1 LRGGEFLRP
10 SNSTHENSVD
20 PSNFSPILS
29 PELDPGE
36 IASGFSGENVSFSFS
51 PDLFLKVPENMGPG
65 QGHYRAPLIYSL
77 FVHLIILLLFLGV
90 LHLPER
96 RPVKE
101 VNHWVINLVSAA
113 KEAPQGTKTLL
124 PEEPHILAG
133 PVQPAPEPP
142 APVSAGEKISPDG
155 SLPSFQEFPRTAEV
169 GPESPTEESLPAPP
183 LSETKNAE
191 GAILAIQESAGNQLQ
206 MGQYLFR
213 MRMGDRM
220 MGVKIK
226 HFQRSAGAHLNGSI
240 QSAIPEDLRKTL
252 QGKSTVV
259 RILYQEDGTLQEI
272 LFDSGSED
280 PFIQILKDAIQWD
293 ALNAPRKFGLP
304 FREMK
309 VRISIDPEGKPSSRI
324 TLL

>member
-1 LRGGEFLRP
+1 LRGGGIPRP
-10 SNSTHENSVD
+10 SISISGGSVDYFEFSSATPEGSDPEEGISSFSIGKVPFSFSVD
-20 PSNFSPILS
+20 PAPEILESPW
-29 PELDPGE
+29 
-36 IASGFSGENVSFSFS
+36 AARQRYA
-51 PDLFLKVPENMGPG
+51 GP
-65 QGHYRAPLIYSL
+65 LLYSL
-77 FVHLIILLLFLGV
+77 FIHSIILLLLLAV
-90 LHLPER
+90 LYQPDR

-101 VNHWVINLVSAA
+101 VSHWVINLVSAA
-113 KEAPQGTKTLL
+113 KEAPQGPKTLL
-124 PEEPHILAG
+124 PEESHILAG

-142 APVSAGEKISPDG
+142 APVSAGEKTSPDG
-155 SLPSFQEFPRTAEV
+155 SVPSFQEFPLTAEV

-191 GAILAIQESAGNQLQ
+191 GAILAMQENAGNQLL

-220 MGVKIK
+220 VGMKLK
-226 HFQRSAGAHLNGSI
+226 YFQQTASTHLNGCI

-259 RILYQEDGTLQEI
+259 RILYQEDGTLKEI
-272 LFDSGSED
+272 LFDSGSDD
-280 PFIQILKDAIQWD
+280 PFIQLLKDGIQWD

-304 FREMK
+304 FREIK
-309 VRISIDPEGKPSSRI
+309 VRIGLDAEGKPSSRI